1 MKTLIAVVFLAL
13 PLFFASAQDEP
24 ARAKQGRAKRGDG
37 TEAAQAPA
45 QESKQNDGKAADVNA
60 ADPKT
65 LAPRFVDENG
75 DGVDDRKA
83 ATAGQGKGAA
93 CGKDGNGTRKR
104 DCFIDRDG
112 DGINDN
118 RCGGLGPRMR
128 RQQAGAAK

>member
-1 MKTLIAVVFLAL
+1 MKTLIAVVLLAL
-13 PLFFASAQDEP
+13 PLAFATAQDEP
-24 ARAKQGRAKRGDG
+24 ARMKHGRAKRADA

-45 QESKQNDGKAADVNA
+45 PESKPGDAKAADAKA
-60 ADPKT
+60 ADPKVV
-65 LAPRFVDENG
+65 APRFVDENG